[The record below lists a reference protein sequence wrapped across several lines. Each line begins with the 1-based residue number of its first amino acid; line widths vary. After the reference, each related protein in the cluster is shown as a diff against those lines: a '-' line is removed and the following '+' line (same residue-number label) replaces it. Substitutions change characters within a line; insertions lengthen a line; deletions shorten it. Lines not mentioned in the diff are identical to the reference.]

1 MSVFGTLIFLFQERR
16 ELVGWQQKHLANVT
30 AAIKDAIPIVERYR
44 QRVLPD
50 NETVKQV
57 EAALHQ
63 VTVDPASPAP
73 GDPWSPT
80 NPNPNAG

>member
-1 MSVFGTLIFLFQERR
+1 VSIFGTLVFLFQERG
-16 ELVGWQQKHLANVT
+16 ELAGWQQKHLANVT
-30 AAIKDAIPIVERYR
+30 AAIKDALPIVERYR
-44 QRVLPD
+44 QRVSPD

-63 VTVDPASPAP
+63 VTVDPASPMQGEP
-73 GDPWSPT
+73 FSPT